1 MHKYVQRKM
10 KNSHDAAQAMKDL
23 QAPMHGMQLYPSLMK
38 SYSSDG
44 TIIILITEGE
54 KWYALYAWKQEM
66 YNKWDSK
73 NLTNYNLN

>member
-1 MHKYVQRKM
+1 MHEYVQRKM

-54 KWYALYAWKQEM
+54 K
-66 YNKWDSK
+66 
-73 NLTNYNLN
+73 